1 METIIAFMAAR
12 YPEQVWNYYEFAFGT
27 GLRPSEQIAMRWG
40 DIDWKR
46 QSVRIERARVRHV
59 IKSTKTAQVRDIDL
73 TDRMME
79 VLRRQKLHSFMRGLD
94 HPVFLN
100 PVSRTPWPDVQDQ
113 RKLYFHPAL
122 RALGIRSRDAYQTR
136 HSYATL
142 ALMSGVNPAYIARQ
156 LGHATTAMLFQ
167 NYSRWIDG
175 GDDGREARK
184 LNAVFGNR
192 NREFSHISPTGTYGP
207 DGGYFSA
214 SNDFKRLPA
223 EAQLPSQQNMVTPT
237 GLEPVFSP

>member
-1 METIIAFMAAR
+1 
-12 YPEQVWNYYEFAFGT
+12 
-27 GLRPSEQIAMRWG
+27 
-40 DIDWKR
+40 
-46 QSVRIERARVRHV
+46 
-59 IKSTKTAQVRDIDL
+59 
-73 TDRMME
+73 MMD
-79 VLRRQKLHSFMRGLD
+79 VLRRQKAHSFMRGLD

-100 PVSRTPWPDVQDQ
+100 PVSGTPWPDVQDQ
-113 RKLYFHPAL
+113 RQLYFHPAL

-142 ALMSGVNPAYIARQ
+142 ALMSGVSPAYIARQ

-184 LNAVFGNR
+184 LNAIFGNQ
-192 NREFSHISPTGTYGP
+192 NREFSHIFPTGTYAP
-207 DGGYFSA
+207 DRGELSV
-214 SNDFKRLPA
+214 SNDFKMLPA
-223 EAQLPSQQNMVTPT
+223 EAAMAPQQKMVTPT